1 MDSEVIAQ
9 GVLWPVGYY
18 EIFEQIPAELRGPL
32 MRLFDALRQELG
44 VRREE
49 YEALRTAVR
58 DLTEVQKQV
67 WQAIDTL
74 SQRTDELAAAQKRT
88 EERVEELAAAQKRTE
103 ERVEELAAAQKRTEE
118 RLDALAAR
126 VEELAAAQKRTEER
140 LDALA
145 ARVEELAAAQKRTE
159 ERVEE
164 LAAAQKRTEE
174 RLEELALAQ
183 KRTDERVDKLVATFE
198 KFQRTFHWH
207 VSALGARWGIRS
219 ERAFRSG
226 MRAILRDL
234 GYTVERF
241 ITEDKDGAILGFP
254 TSVELDIIV
263 RDGTIIVAEIKS
275 SASVADVAAFF
286 KKAAFYERQSGKQV
300 HKKLFISPYVEKRAR
315 KLARELGIEL
325 CTDINSMAA

>member
-1 MDSEVIAQ
+1 M
-9 GVLWPVGYY
+9 LWPVGYY

-88 EERVEELAAAQKRTE
+88 EE
-103 ERVEELAAAQKRTEE
+103 
-118 RLDALAAR
+118 
-126 VEELAAAQKRTEER
+126 
-140 LDALA
+140 
-145 ARVEELAAAQKRTE
+145 RVEELAAAQKRTE

>member
-118 RLDALAAR
+118 RLDALAA
-126 VEELAAAQKRTEER
+126 
-140 LDALA
+140 
-145 ARVEELAAAQKRTE
+145 
-159 ERVEE
+159 RVEE

>member
-1 MDSEVIAQ
+1 M
-9 GVLWPVGYY
+9 LWPVGYY

-74 SQRTDELAAAQKRT
+74 SQRTD
-88 EERVEELAAAQKRTE
+88 ELAAAQKRTE